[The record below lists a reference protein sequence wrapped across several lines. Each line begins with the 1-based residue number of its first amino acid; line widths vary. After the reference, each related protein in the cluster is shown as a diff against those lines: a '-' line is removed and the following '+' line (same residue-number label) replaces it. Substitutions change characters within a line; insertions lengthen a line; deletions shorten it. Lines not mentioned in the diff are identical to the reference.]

1 MFPTMAS
8 RWTLVFLVVH
18 FASLFLT
25 AIGETCSYSD
35 QVGKKGPQNL
45 WRGFKATATL
55 DACKTFCGTQSV
67 CKAGEFNSGSFSCYL
82 YSSEPTLTADTQTT
96 FFLRTC
102 VAETTTAAATVTPT
116 TSHPTTVATSTS
128 TETTTAAT
136 TVITTTSH
144 PTTVATSTSTET
156 TTAATTVITTT
167 SHPTTVATSTSTA
180 TTTATTIASSTTP
193 TPTLT
198 TSTFPETT
206 TSTTT
211 VTTTSHP
218 TTVVTSTST
227 ETTTAAT
234 TVITTTSHP
243 TTVATS
249 TSTATTTATTI
260 ASSTTPTPTLTTSTF
275 PETTTSTTTVTT
287 TSHPTTVVT
296 STSTETTTAATTVI
310 TTTSH
315 PMTVATSSST
325 ATTTAA
331 TFVTSTTPTPT
342 TLTTSTFP
350 DTTTTSA
357 PTTSPTTTPTT
368 NPKSCLM
375 TKSSRTTDGAVDYKV
390 SLGNADSCNS
400 ICLHTKTCRATTYTP
415 GNCTLHSQTLTAAS
429 GDIVDFVRQTCN
441 DGTFCCMSSATTQ
454 KTNGT
459 PLLSISTTASLEG
472 CEAICLAVA
481 DCKATYYSDE
491 SCFFYTTTPTTTSDG
506 PILFSKK
513 TCPGDQ
519 TNHGQLAYDTTCEER
534 PKKTYRQ
541 THMYT
546 SFHHNYN
553 VYDMWGPQQ
562 LRIYWYYPWPY
573 YSVPDYAYFFDTVLM
588 LALLAD

>member
-1 MFPTMAS
+1 MCRDTDTMTTVFPSPTMAS
-8 RWTLVFLVVH
+8 RWTWVFLVVH

-25 AIGETCSYSD
+25 AIGQCTYTTTTDTGVDQALWNTASTVANIGECQDACTADTACLSAEFLTAGGTCFRFHTATVPLSRANSIYTVKECSGETCSYSD

-45 WRGFKATATL
+45 WTGFKATADL
-55 DACKTFCGTQSV
+55 DACKTFCGTQSK
-67 CKAGEFNSGSFSCYL
+67 CIAGEFNSGSFSCYL

-102 VAETTTAAATVTPT
+102 V
-116 TSHPTTVATSTS
+116 

-144 PTTVATSTSTET
+144 PTTVATSTT
-156 TTAATTVITTT
+156 
-167 SHPTTVATSTSTA
+167 TA
-180 TTTATTIASSTTP
+180 TTTAT
-193 TPTLT
+193 
-198 TSTFPETT
+198 
-206 TSTTT
+206 
-211 VTTTSHP
+211 
-218 TTVVTSTST
+218 
-227 ETTTAAT
+227 
-234 TVITTTSHP
+234 
-243 TTVATS
+243 
-249 TSTATTTATTI
+249 
-260 ASSTTPTPTLTTSTF
+260 
-275 PETTTSTTTVTT
+275 
-287 TSHPTTVVT
+287 
-296 STSTETTTAATTVI
+296 
-310 TTTSH
+310 
-315 PMTVATSSST
+315 
-325 ATTTAA
+325 

-357 PTTSPTTTPTT
+357 PATSPTTTPTT
-368 NPKSCLM
+368 NPKPCSM

-429 GDIVDFVRQTCN
+429 GDNVDFVRQTCN

-459 PLLSISTTASLEG
+459 PILSISTTASLEG

-481 DCKATYYSDE
+481 DCKGTYYSDE
-491 SCFFYTTTPTTTSDG
+491 SCFFYTTTPTTSDG

-519 TNHGQLAYDTTCEER
+519 TNHGQLAYDTTCEGPNNSASTGIIHGR
-534 PKKTYRQ
+534 ITAFLIMHISLTLSSCSLFWPTDNMLNSFIQ
-541 THMYT
+541 T
-546 SFHHNYN
+546 
-553 VYDMWGPQQ
+553 
-562 LRIYWYYPWPY
+562 
-573 YSVPDYAYFFDTVLM
+573 
-588 LALLAD
+588 

>member
-1 MFPTMAS
+1 MCRDTDTMTTVFPSPTMAS
-8 RWTLVFLVVH
+8 RWTWVFLVVH

-25 AIGETCSYSD
+25 AIGQCTYTTTTDTGVDQALWNTASTVANIGECQDACTADTACLSAEFLTAGGTCFRFHTATVPLSRANSIYTVKECSGETCSYSD

-45 WRGFKATATL
+45 WTGFKATADL
-55 DACKTFCGTQSV
+55 DACKTFCGTQSK
-67 CKAGEFNSGSFSCYL
+67 CIAGEFNSGSFSCYL

-102 VAETTTAAATVTPT
+102 VTETTTAAATVTPT

-136 TVITTTSH
+136 TVTTTSH
-144 PTTVATSTSTET
+144 PTTL
-156 TTAATTVITTT
+156 
-167 SHPTTVATSTSTA
+167 ATSTSTA

-249 TSTATTTATTI
+249 TTTATTTAT
-260 ASSTTPTPTLTTSTF
+260 
-275 PETTTSTTTVTT
+275 
-287 TSHPTTVVT
+287 
-296 STSTETTTAATTVI
+296 
-310 TTTSH
+310 
-315 PMTVATSSST
+315 
-325 ATTTAA
+325 

-357 PTTSPTTTPTT
+357 PATSPTTTPTT
-368 NPKSCLM
+368 NPKPCSM

-429 GDIVDFVRQTCN
+429 GDNVDFVRQTCN

-459 PLLSISTTASLEG
+459 PILSISTTASLEG

-481 DCKATYYSDE
+481 DCKGTYYSDE
-491 SCFFYTTTPTTTSDG
+491 SCFFYTTTPTTSDG

-519 TNHGQLAYDTTCEER
+519 TNHGQLAYDTTCEGPNNSASTGIIHGR
-534 PKKTYRQ
+534 ITAFLIMHISLTLSSCSLFWPTDNMLNSFIQ
-541 THMYT
+541 T
-546 SFHHNYN
+546 
-553 VYDMWGPQQ
+553 
-562 LRIYWYYPWPY
+562 
-573 YSVPDYAYFFDTVLM
+573 
-588 LALLAD
+588 